1 MKKNSNIREF
11 FLTFRELFGNIS
23 VKIITKDIKM
33 PNMTDITITP
43 DMLKKI
49 AEIDTFNGSWNS
61 GGIKIKPDKLKAMKR
76 IATIE
81 SIGSSNRIEGNKL
94 NDTEVETV
102 FNHINKKSF
111 QTRDEQEVA
120 GYADLL
126 STIFENYKEIN
137 LSENYIRQLHKILL
151 SYTDKDERHR
161 GEYKK
166 DSNRVAAFDANG
178 NEIGTI
184 FETATPFDTPRLM
197 QELVDWTNINF
208 KDSYFHPIITIGV
221 FVVHFLSIH
230 PFTDGNGRL
239 SRALTTMLMLQNG
252 YNYMPYASMESII
265 EASKDAYYR
274 ALRGTQKTIWTG
286 KVNYE
291 PWLTFFITS
300 LAKQKRHLEDKIAKA
315 LKADTTRISKAEQAV
330 LDLFE
335 DKTNWS
341 VSEMAE
347 ALSKNSETVKKT
359 VQNLVK
365 KDLLEKQGST
375 KGTYY
380 ILKR

>member
-1 MKKNSNIREF
+1 
-11 FLTFRELFGNIS
+11 
-23 VKIITKDIKM
+23 
-33 PNMTDITITP
+33 MTDITITP

-49 AEIDTFNGSWNS
+49 AEIDSFNGSWNS
-61 GGIKIKPDKLKAMKR
+61 GGIKIEPEQLKAMKR
-76 IATIE
+76 VATIE

-102 FNHINKKSF
+102 FNRISKKSF

-120 GYADLL
+120 GYADLI
-126 STIFENYKEIN
+126 STIFDSYKEIK

-151 SYTDKDERHR
+151 SYSDKDERHR

-166 DSNRVAAFDANG
+166 DSNRVAAFDADG

-208 KDSYFHPIITIGV
+208 TDGYFHPIITIGV
-221 FVVHFLSIH
+221 FIVHFLAIH
-230 PFTDGNGRL
+230 PFTDGNGRM
-239 SRALTTMLMLQNG
+239 SRALTTMLMLQHG
-252 YNYMPYASMESII
+252 YNYMPYTSMESII
-265 EASKDAYYR
+265 ETSKDAYYR
-274 ALRGTQKTIWTG
+274 ALRATQKTIWSD

-300 LAKQKRHLEDKIAKA
+300 LAKQKRHLEEKIVKSQQFEVI
-315 LKADTTRISKAEQAV
+315 RITKTEQDI

-335 DKTNWS
+335 EKTNWS
-341 VSEMAE
+341 VLEISERLGKKYE
-347 ALSKNSETVKKT
+347 SVKKT

-365 KDLLEKQGST
+365 KERLKKQGST

>member
-1 MKKNSNIREF
+1 
-11 FLTFRELFGNIS
+11 
-23 VKIITKDIKM
+23 M
-33 PNMTDITITP
+33 PNMSDIVITP
-43 DMLKKI
+43 DILRKI
-49 AEIDTFNGSWNS
+49 AEIDTFKGSWNS
-61 GGIKIKPDKLKAMKR
+61 GGIKIEPEQLKTMKR

-94 NDTEVETV
+94 NDTDVETV
-102 FNHINKKSF
+102 FNNITKKSF

-126 STIFENYKEIN
+126 ATIFDSYQDIP

-151 SYTDKDERHR
+151 SYSTKDERHR

-166 DSNRVAAFDANG
+166 DSNRVAAFDADG

-197 QELVDWTNINF
+197 QELVDWANVNF
-208 KDSYFHPIITIGV
+208 NDGYFHPIITIGV

-239 SRALTTMLMLQNG
+239 SRALTTMLLLKNG

-265 EASKDAYYR
+265 EANKEGYYR
-274 ALRGTQKTIWTG
+274 ALRATQKTIWTD

-300 LAKQKRHLEDKIAKA
+300 LQKQKRHLEEKITKVSSTRRYNKTEESIIA
-315 LKADTTRISKAEQAV
+315 LFDEKSS
-330 LDLFE
+330 
-335 DKTNWS
+335 WS
-341 VSEMAE
+341 VQEIAQT
-347 ALSKNSETVKKT
+347 LNKNNETIKKN

-365 KDLLEKQGST
+365 KDILEKQGST

-380 ILKR
+380 ILKNQ

>member
-1 MKKNSNIREF
+1 
-11 FLTFRELFGNIS
+11 
-23 VKIITKDIKM
+23 M
-33 PNMTDITITP
+33 PNMSDIVITP
-43 DMLKKI
+43 DILRKI
-49 AEIDTFNGSWNS
+49 AEIDTFKGSWNS
-61 GGIKIKPDKLKAMKR
+61 GGIKIEPEQLKTMKR

-94 NDTEVETV
+94 NDTDVETV
-102 FNHINKKSF
+102 FNNITKKSF

-126 STIFENYKEIN
+126 ATIFDSYQDIP

-151 SYTDKDERHR
+151 SYSTKDERHR

-166 DSNRVAAFDANG
+166 DSNRVAAFDADG

-197 QELVDWTNINF
+197 QELVDWTNVNF
-208 KDSYFHPIITIGV
+208 NDGYFHPIITIGV

-239 SRALTTMLMLQNG
+239 SRALTTMLLLKNG

-265 EASKDAYYR
+265 EANKEGYYR
-274 ALRGTQKTIWTG
+274 ALRATQKTIWTD

-300 LAKQKRHLEDKIAKA
+300 LQKQKRYLEEKITKVSG
-315 LKADTTRISKAEQAV
+315 TTRYNKTEESIIA
-330 LDLFE
+330 LFDE
-335 DKTNWS
+335 KSSWS
-341 VSEMAE
+341 VLEIAQE
-347 ALSKNSETVKKT
+347 LNKNNETIKKN

-365 KDLLEKQGST
+365 KDILEKQGST
-375 KGTYY
+375 KGVYY
-380 ILKR
+380 TLKK

>member
-1 MKKNSNIREF
+1 
-11 FLTFRELFGNIS
+11 
-23 VKIITKDIKM
+23 M
-33 PNMTDITITP
+33 PNMSDIVITP
-43 DMLKKI
+43 DILRKI
-49 AEIDTFNGSWNS
+49 AEIDTFKGSWNS
-61 GGIKIKPDKLKAMKR
+61 GGIKIEPEQLKTMKR

-94 NDTEVETV
+94 NDIDVETV
-102 FNHINKKSF
+102 FNNITKKSF

-126 STIFENYKEIN
+126 ATIFDSYQDIP

-151 SYTDKDERHR
+151 SYSTKDERHR

-166 DSNRVAAFDANG
+166 DSNRVAAFDADG

-197 QELVDWTNINF
+197 QELVDWTNVNF
-208 KDSYFHPIITIGV
+208 NDGYFHPIITIGV

-239 SRALTTMLMLQNG
+239 SRALTTMLLLKNG

-265 EASKDAYYR
+265 EANKEGYYR
-274 ALRGTQKTIWTG
+274 ALRATQKTFWSDM
-286 KVNYE
+286 VNYE
-291 PWLTFFITS
+291 PWLSFFITS
-300 LAKQKRHLEDKIAKA
+300 LHKHKRHLEEKITKVSG
-315 LKADTTRISKAEQAV
+315 TTRYNKTEESIIA
-330 LDLFE
+330 LFDE
-335 DKTNWS
+335 KSSWS
-341 VSEMAE
+341 VLEIAQE
-347 ALSKNSETVKKT
+347 LNKNNETIKKN

-365 KDLLEKQGST
+365 KDILEKQGST
-375 KGTYY
+375 KGTFY
-380 ILKR
+380 ILKK

>member
-1 MKKNSNIREF
+1 
-11 FLTFRELFGNIS
+11 
-23 VKIITKDIKM
+23 M
-33 PNMTDITITP
+33 PNMSDIVITP
-43 DMLKKI
+43 DILRKI
-49 AEIDTFNGSWNS
+49 AEIDTFKGSWNS
-61 GGIKIKPDKLKAMKR
+61 GGIKIEPEQLKTMKR

-94 NDTEVETV
+94 NDIDVETV
-102 FNHINKKSF
+102 FNNITKKSF

-126 STIFENYKEIN
+126 ATIFDSYQDIP

-151 SYTDKDERHR
+151 SYSTKDERHR

-166 DSNRVAAFDANG
+166 DSNRVAAFDADG

-197 QELVDWTNINF
+197 QELVDWANVNF
-208 KDSYFHPIITIGV
+208 NDGYFHPIITIGV

-239 SRALTTMLMLQNG
+239 SRALTTMLLLKNG

-265 EASKDAYYR
+265 EANKEGYYR
-274 ALRGTQKTIWTG
+274 ALRATQKTIWTD

-300 LAKQKRHLEDKIAKA
+300 LQKQKRHLEEKITKVSGTIRYNKTEESIIALFDKK
-315 LKADTTRISKAEQAV
+315 SS
-330 LDLFE
+330 
-335 DKTNWS
+335 WS
-341 VSEMAE
+341 VLEIAQE
-347 ALSKNSETVKKT
+347 LNKNNETIKKNI
-359 VQNLVK
+359 QNLVK
-365 KDLLEKQGST
+365 KDILEKQGST
-375 KGTYY
+375 KGTFY
-380 ILKR
+380 ILKK